1 VAVRRD
7 QLASACA
14 RLTGL
19 AGKPA
24 LVFFGNNPAGRSAIT
39 GEMPGD
45 TYLGFPDVGGVMTAG
60 TADYV
65 RIGCRLAGTTTLS
78 QRPPPQWMNSAIAT
92 YWQAAAAQT

>member
-14 RLTGL
+14 LTGL

-45 TYLGFPDVGGVMTAG
+45 TYLGFPGAGGVMTAG

-65 RIGCRLAGTTTLS
+65 RIGSRLAGTTTWS
-78 QRPPPQWMNSAIAT
+78 
-92 YWQAAAAQT
+92 